1 MVSRA
6 EERRK
11 GRVRLIGLGE
21 DDGAFDRE
29 FWRAV
34 PPARRLE
41 QVWEMVEQY
50 QAWSAMPPNPDFR
63 DLFSALNAASANLR
77 SAPRVRRASR

>member
-6 EERRK
+6 EERRQ

-50 QAWSAMPPNPDFR
+50 QAWRGDARQSR
-63 DLFSALNAASANLR
+63 LQRSVLR
-77 SAPRVRRASR
+77 VERRGR